1 MSERIDIA
9 DVIGRAMLSED
20 KESHNIVA
28 VVVLQKTDGTN
39 VVIGM
44 PSEIAEKLRV
54 AFNW

>member
-1 MSERIDIA
+1 
-9 DVIGRAMLSED
+9 MLSED